1 MYYPPI
7 NIMRCYKREE
17 ENRRNAEIG
26 RRTLL
31 QSVGATGT
39 GLALGG
45 ASFSRFASESTGATT
60 SAGGSAAKSFEIIDD
75 FEDLSL
81 EEYEFDRGV
90 SGATVQSSTV
100 ANGDYALELSGTNT
114 EMISTPGTEFPLNH
128 YPKVGETFS
137 TRVYATGGA
146 NKINFTYGVQDHD
159 NRYFVRVNFEQGH
172 FGLWRCENSSSVE
185 LADTGVSLTEDM
197 WYRVEIDWATDG
209 THTVTLYA
217 ADGSRVAQLSATDTM
232 WEDGGIG
239 YDAYLDSGET
249 VYFDYVVKGKY
260 LIDDFEDGNLSEYSF
275 DRGSSG
281 ASLVSS
287 PTYHGSTAL
296 EISETNTELI
306 STSGLNTYPQAGD
319 AFRYHVRA
327 TDGADDVNLTYGV
340 QDHTNRYLVRIDFAD
355 DNLQIW
361 RHEGGTSYVLAEQNS
376 GFALDEDTWYE
387 VGVEWAEDGTHTVRL
402 FDAQQRVQ
410 LAQVTATDST
420 WTSGG
425 IGYDAYLGTGG
436 TVYFDYVTMNCTR
449 SVPPWRTVIDDF
461 EDSDLDEYRFDRGS
475 SGAEIVTHP
484 TRNWQNALAISGTN
498 TEMISTSGLPGPLPD
513 TGDVFSYWV
522 RAEDNANKINL
533 TYGVQDHDNRYFVR
547 VNFEQ
552 GHFGLWRYESA
563 SSTELAD
570 TGVSL
575 SQQTWYE
582 VEVDWRNSGTHV
594 VTLLT
599 DDGSQVAQIEASD
612 STWEDGGIGYDAYL
626 DSGET
631 VYFDY
636 VTKKA
641 RSRPNGVTITGDTG
655 DGSTVDYELVVSD
668 DLAKGE
674 LADDET
680 VSGNS
685 ASGTVADGSKDSFE
699 FSGEITRFT
708 VVDHV
713 ELKLDRTNQKI
724 TVTDLRSSPS
734 SGIDYEFSVSGN
746 LTEKSSA
753 ESGDHVSAGTAT
765 GSVTGD
771 SDAYDFTGDL
781 LEIRFPGSVLVDV
794 DFVER
799 PLTSGELEDSK
810 AKVKNSDQYSA
821 MESTLNDDD
830 YVVDVDEAEGRRVR
844 NSSTGDW
851 GDSLDVRSEN
861 RGVPCR
867 AVSFQ
872 TEHNKST
879 DTLSMMTKTTVEG
892 KPLGGYYADA
902 ETLQDVDRGVM
913 RFHFNGGA

>member
-1 MYYPPI
+1 
-7 NIMRCYKREE
+7 
-17 ENRRNAEIG
+17 
-26 RRTLL
+26 
-31 QSVGATGT
+31 
-39 GLALGG
+39 
-45 ASFSRFASESTGATT
+45 
-60 SAGGSAAKSFEIIDD
+60 
-75 FEDLSL
+75 
-81 EEYEFDRGV
+81 
-90 SGATVQSSTV
+90 
-100 ANGDYALELSGTNT
+100 
-114 EMISTPGTEFPLNH
+114 
-128 YPKVGETFS
+128 
-137 TRVYATGGA
+137 
-146 NKINFTYGVQDHD
+146 
-159 NRYFVRVNFEQGH
+159 
-172 FGLWRCENSSSVE
+172 
-185 LADTGVSLTEDM
+185 
-197 WYRVEIDWATDG
+197 
-209 THTVTLYA
+209 
-217 ADGSRVAQLSATDTM
+217 
-232 WEDGGIG
+232 
-239 YDAYLDSGET
+239 
-249 VYFDYVVKGKY
+249 
-260 LIDDFEDGNLSEYSF
+260 
-275 DRGSSG
+275 
-281 ASLVSS
+281 
-287 PTYHGSTAL
+287 
-296 EISETNTELI
+296 
-306 STSGLNTYPQAGD
+306 
-319 AFRYHVRA
+319 
-327 TDGADDVNLTYGV
+327 
-340 QDHTNRYLVRIDFAD
+340 
-355 DNLQIW
+355 
-361 RHEGGTSYVLAEQNS
+361 
-376 GFALDEDTWYE
+376 
-387 VGVEWAEDGTHTVRL
+387 
-402 FDAQQRVQ
+402 
-410 LAQVTATDST
+410 
-420 WTSGG
+420 
-425 IGYDAYLGTGG
+425 
-436 TVYFDYVTMNCTR
+436 
-449 SVPPWRTVIDDF
+449 
-461 EDSDLDEYRFDRGS
+461 
-475 SGAEIVTHP
+475 
-484 TRNWQNALAISGTN
+484 
-498 TEMISTSGLPGPLPD
+498 
-513 TGDVFSYWV
+513 
-522 RAEDNANKINL
+522 
-533 TYGVQDHDNRYFVR
+533 

-636 VTKKA
+636 GTKKA